1 LQFNG
6 KTGKSYQLTGSTMPN
21 IPDSDGP
28 AALSVAVVMPNATR
42 RRSLVTALETSQF
55 APLVHEFTSYPSR
68 DELPALAR
76 LGCQVLI
83 VDLDD
88 DVEQAI
94 HVIENIGRHK
104 AAMIVMVASSRN
116 DSALMRRSM
125 QAGAR
130 DFLVEPF
137 LPETV
142 GEAFARTWS
151 GQPDQ
156 KKALGKAL
164 VFVPSKGGVG
174 VTTIALNF
182 AVALAKESGAKV
194 VVVDMDFQLG
204 EIAPGLGVITTFSVV
219 DALASAARLDREFL
233 ATLLIKH
240 ASGLAVLGAP
250 EKYDFFHLADDK
262 GVKKLFRILRE
273 EFDYVVV
280 DSGCCRGDTQETLFG
295 MADTLYLVT
304 EMTFSSLRNAHR
316 LISFLS
322 AREGC
327 RHLKVVAN
335 RFNARYGNI
344 DANSATKAL
353 TQPVDWKVPNAY
365 AAVRTAEDSGIPIAM
380 TDSPYTRAVTQM
392 ARAACGKPLTAARK
406 AGQGFNLFGLRGLPN
421 PAET

>member
-1 LQFNG
+1 
-6 KTGKSYQLTGSTMPN
+6 MPN
-21 IPDSDGP
+21 VPDSDES
-28 AALSVAVVMPNATR
+28 AALAVALIMPNATR
-42 RRSLVTALETSQF
+42 RRSLVAALAGSQF
-55 APLVHEFTSYPSR
+55 VPLVHEFGSYPSR
-68 DELPALAR
+68 DDLPGIAR

-94 HVIENIGRHK
+94 HVIENIGRHN
-104 AAMIVMVASSRN
+104 AAMTVMAASSRN

-142 GEAFARTWS
+142 GEAFARTYS
-151 GQPDQ
+151 RGTDQ
-156 KKALGKAL
+156 KKALGRAL

-182 AVALAKESGAKV
+182 ALALMKECGAKV

-204 EIAPGLGVITTFSVV
+204 EIAPGLGMTTTFSVV

-233 ATLLIKH
+233 ATLLMQH
-240 ASGLAVLGAP
+240 GSGLAVLGSP
-250 EKYDFFHLADDK
+250 ESYDFFHLADDK
-262 GVKKLFRILRE
+262 SVKKLFRILRE

-280 DSGCCRGDTQETLFG
+280 DSGSCRGDTQETLFG
-295 MADTLYLVT
+295 IADTLYLVT
-304 EMTFSSLRNAHR
+304 EMTFASLRNAHR

-322 AREGC
+322 ARDGC
-327 RHLKVVAN
+327 RHMKVVAN

-344 DANSATKAL
+344 DGDSATKAL
-353 TQPVDWKVPNAY
+353 TRPVDWKIPNAY
-365 AAVRTAEDSGIPIAM
+365 AAVRTAQDSGVPIAM
-380 TDSPYTRAVTQM
+380 NDSPYTRAVAQM
-392 ARAACGKPLTAARK
+392 AKAACGKPLTAAKK
-406 AGQGFNLFGLRGLPN
+406 AGQGFNLFGLRGLREL
-421 PAET
+421 ADT

>member
-1 LQFNG
+1 
-6 KTGKSYQLTGSTMPN
+6 MPN
-21 IPDSDGP
+21 TPDSDAP
-28 AALSVAVVMPNATR
+28 TALSVAIVMPNATR
-42 RRSLVTALETSQF
+42 RRALVAALAGTQF
-55 APLVHEFTSYPSR
+55 APVVHEFASYPSR
-68 DELPALAR
+68 DDLPAIAQ

-94 HVIENIGRHK
+94 HVIENIGRHDATITVM
-104 AAMIVMVASSRN
+104 AASTKN

-142 GEAFARTWS
+142 GEAFTRTYS
-151 GQPDQ
+151 RGIDQ
-156 KKALGKAL
+156 KKPLGKAL

-182 AVALAKESGAKV
+182 ALALTKECGARV

-204 EIAPGLGVITTFSVV
+204 EIAPGLGMTTTFSVV

-233 ATLLIKH
+233 ATLLIRH
-240 ASGLAVLGAP
+240 GSGLAVLGAP
-250 EKYDFFHLADDK
+250 ESYDFFHSADDK
-262 GVKKLFRILRE
+262 SVKKLFRILRE

-280 DSGCCRGDTQETLFG
+280 DSGSSRGDTQETLFA

-304 EMTFSSLRNAHR
+304 EMTFASLRNGHR

-322 AREGC
+322 ARDGC
-327 RHLKVVAN
+327 RRLKVVAN
-335 RFNARYGNI
+335 RSNSRYGNI
-344 DANSATKAL
+344 DGDSATKAL
-353 TQPVDWKVPNAY
+353 TRPVDWKIPNAY
-365 AAVRTAEDSGIPIAM
+365 AAIRAAQDSGIPTAM
-380 TDSPYTRAVTQM
+380 NDSLYTRAISQM
-392 ARAACGKPLTAARK
+392 ARAACGKPLTAAKK
-406 AGQGFNLFGLRGLPN
+406 ASHGFNLFGLRGLREL
-421 PAET
+421 ADT

>member
-1 LQFNG
+1 
-6 KTGKSYQLTGSTMPN
+6 MPN
-21 IPDSDGP
+21 IPNSDGP
-28 AALSVAVVMPNATR
+28 TALAVALVMPNATR
-42 RRSLVTALETSQF
+42 RRSLVAALAGSQF
-55 APLVHEFTSYPSR
+55 VPLVHEFGSYPSR
-68 DELPALAR
+68 DELPAIAR

-94 HVIENIGRHK
+94 HVIENIGRHN
-104 AAMIVMVASSRN
+104 AAMTVMAASSRN

-142 GEAFARTWS
+142 GEAFARTCS
-151 GQPDQ
+151 RRPDQ
-156 KKALGKAL
+156 KKALGKTL

-182 AVALAKESGAKV
+182 ALALTKESGARV

-204 EIAPGLGVITTFSVV
+204 EIGPGLGVTTTFSVI
-219 DALASAARLDREFL
+219 DALANAARLDREFL
-233 ATLLIKH
+233 ATLVIRH
-240 ASGLAVLGAP
+240 GSGLAVLASP

-280 DSGCCRGDTQETLFG
+280 DSGTSHGNTQETLFG
-295 MADTLYLVT
+295 LADTLYLVT
-304 EMTFSSLRNAHR
+304 EMTFASLRNAHR

-322 AREGC
+322 ARDGG
-327 RHLKVVAN
+327 RHLEVVAN
-335 RFNARYGNI
+335 RFNARHGNI
-344 DANSATKAL
+344 DGNSATNAL
-353 TQPVDWKVPNAY
+353 TRPVDWKIPNAY
-365 AAVRTAEDSGIPIAM
+365 TAVRTAQDTGVPIAM
-380 TDSPYTRAVTQM
+380 KDSPYTRAVTQM
-392 ARAACGKPLTAARK
+392 ARAVCGNPLAAAKK
-406 AGQGFNLFGLRGLPN
+406 ASQGFRLFGLRGLPD

>member
-1 LQFNG
+1 
-6 KTGKSYQLTGSTMPN
+6 MPN
-21 IPDSDGP
+21 VPDSDESG
-28 AALSVAVVMPNATR
+28 ALAVALVMPNATR
-42 RRSLVTALETSQF
+42 RRSLVAALAGSQF
-55 APLVHEFTSYPSR
+55 VPLVHEFGSYPSR
-68 DELPALAR
+68 DDLPGIAR

-94 HVIENIGRHK
+94 HVIENIGRHN
-104 AAMIVMVASSRN
+104 AAMTVMAASSRN

-142 GEAFARTWS
+142 GEAFARTYS
-151 GQPDQ
+151 RGTDQ
-156 KKALGKAL
+156 KKALGRAL

-182 AVALAKESGAKV
+182 ALALMKECGAKV

-204 EIAPGLGVITTFSVV
+204 EIAPGLGMTTTFSVV

-233 ATLLIKH
+233 ATLLMQH
-240 ASGLAVLGAP
+240 GSGLAVLGSP
-250 EKYDFFHLADDK
+250 ESYDFFHLADDK
-262 GVKKLFRILRE
+262 SVKKLFRILRE

-280 DSGCCRGDTQETLFG
+280 DSGSCRGDTQETLFG
-295 MADTLYLVT
+295 IADTLYLVT
-304 EMTFSSLRNAHR
+304 EMTFASLRNAHR

-322 AREGC
+322 ARDGC
-327 RHLKVVAN
+327 RHMKVVAN

-344 DANSATKAL
+344 DGDSATKAL
-353 TQPVDWKVPNAY
+353 TRPVDWKIPNAY
-365 AAVRTAEDSGIPIAM
+365 AAVRTAQDSGVPIAM
-380 TDSPYTRAVTQM
+380 NDSPYTRAVAQM
-392 ARAACGKPLTAARK
+392 AKAACGKPLTAAKK
-406 AGQGFNLFGLRGLPN
+406 AGQGFNLFGLRGLREL
-421 PAET
+421 ADT

>member
-1 LQFNG
+1 
-6 KTGKSYQLTGSTMPN
+6 MPN
-21 IPDSDGP
+21 VSDSDGP
-28 AALSVAVVMPNATR
+28 AALSVALVMPNATR
-42 RRSLVTALETSQF
+42 RRSLVAALAGTQF
-55 APLVHEFTSYPSR
+55 VPLVHEFASYPSR
-68 DELPALAR
+68 DDLPAIAR

-94 HVIENIGRHK
+94 HVIENIGRHE
-104 AAMIVMVASSRN
+104 AAMTVMAASSRN

-142 GEAFARTWS
+142 GEAFARTCS
-151 GQPDQ
+151 RGTGQ

-182 AVALAKESGAKV
+182 ALALTKESGARV

-204 EIAPGLGVITTFSVV
+204 EIAPGLGMTTTFSVV

-233 ATLLIKH
+233 ATLLIRH
-240 ASGLAVLGAP
+240 DSGLAVLGSP
-250 EKYDFFHLADDK
+250 ESYDFFHLADDK
-262 GVKKLFRILRE
+262 SVRKLMRILRE

-280 DSGCCRGDTQETLFG
+280 DSGSCHGDTQETLLG

-304 EMTFSSLRNAHR
+304 EMTFASLRNAHR

-322 AREGC
+322 ARDGC
-327 RHLKVVAN
+327 RHLKVVSN
-335 RFNARYGNI
+335 RFNARYNNI
-344 DANSATKAL
+344 DGNSATKAL
-353 TQPVDWKVPNAY
+353 TRPVDWKIPNAY
-365 AAVRTAEDSGIPIAM
+365 AAVRAAQDNGIPIAM
-380 TDSPYTRAVTQM
+380 NDSPYTRAIAQM
-392 ARAACGKPLTAARK
+392 ARAACGKPLTAAKK
-406 AGQGFNLFGLRGLPN
+406 ASQGFNLFGLRGLREL
-421 PAET
+421 ADT

>member
-1 LQFNG
+1 
-6 KTGKSYQLTGSTMPN
+6 MPN
-21 IPDSDGP
+21 VSDSDGP
-28 AALSVAVVMPNATR
+28 AALAVALVMPNATR
-42 RRSLVTALETSQF
+42 RRALVAALAGSQF
-55 APLVHEFTSYPSR
+55 VPLVHEFGSYPSR
-68 DELPALAR
+68 DDLPGIAR

-94 HVIENIGRHK
+94 HVIENIGRHN
-104 AAMIVMVASSRN
+104 AAMTVMAASSRN

-142 GEAFARTWS
+142 GEAFARTYS
-151 GQPDQ
+151 RGTDQ
-156 KKALGKAL
+156 KKALGRAL

-182 AVALAKESGAKV
+182 ALALMKECGAKV

-204 EIAPGLGVITTFSVV
+204 EIAPGLGMTTTFSVV

-233 ATLLIKH
+233 ATLLMQH
-240 ASGLAVLGAP
+240 GSGLAVLGSP
-250 EKYDFFHLADDK
+250 ESYDFFHLADDK
-262 GVKKLFRILRE
+262 SVKKLFRILRE

-280 DSGCCRGDTQETLFG
+280 DSGSCRGDTQETLFG
-295 MADTLYLVT
+295 IADTLYLVT
-304 EMTFSSLRNAHR
+304 EMTFASLRNAHR

-322 AREGC
+322 ARDGC
-327 RHLKVVAN
+327 RHMKVVAN

-344 DANSATKAL
+344 DGDSATKAL
-353 TQPVDWKVPNAY
+353 TRPVDWKIPNAY
-365 AAVRTAEDSGIPIAM
+365 AAVRTAQDSGVPIAM
-380 TDSPYTRAVTQM
+380 NDSPYTRAVAQM
-392 ARAACGKPLTAARK
+392 AKAACGKPLTAAKK
-406 AGQGFNLFGLRGLPN
+406 AGQGFNLFGLRGLREL
-421 PAET
+421 ADT